1 MSPSFDT
8 AHVRLNYTAEGLSA
22 EVISSLIAMAIAD
35 LAGPAASDGRG
46 GDTDEDHAQGHCLRI
61 ARMCGDAALADQL
74 KEHLRAKAVALVQAN
89 APAIDRVARALLLCR
104 TLTETEIAGLID
116 A

>member
-8 AHVRLNYTAEGLSA
+8 AHVRDYTAEGLSA

-74 KEHLRAKAVALVQAN
+74 KEALARQGGGAGAGQRTSDRPCRPSTAALVSDIN
-89 APAIDRVARALLLCR
+89 GNRDRGID
-104 TLTETEIAGLID
+104 
-116 A
+116 